1 MRDAIVTWPSVQT
14 SDKAVPNFP
23 FAHSIHFINKCTSSF
38 LDFKSTLGQISSL
51 HVKALI
57 PVIILSLVILD
68 IECIYWVIYIRQEI
82 LKQSPKILYNSIGLK
97 AFFKISFFKC

>member
-1 MRDAIVTWPSVQT
+1 MRDAIVTWLSVQN

-38 LDFKSTLGQISSL
+38 VDFKSTLGQISSF

-68 IECIYWVIYIRQEI
+68 IEYNAFIGSFTLDISRTIR
-82 LKQSPKILYNSIGLK
+82 K
-97 AFFKISFFKC
+97 F